1 MPFDLAVVDLD
12 NTLYAADNGV
22 FARMDERM
30 THFVARELGVDE
42 EQANTL
48 RLRYWQ
54 QYGTTLRGLILHHDV
69 EPEGFLDEVHD
80 IGVHEMLEPDVALD
94 AALAGLPG
102 RKVIHTNGTREH
114 AARVLEALGIA
125 HHFSNIYDIRF
136 NAYQPKPCATTLGS
150 LIAKEGVQAART
162 LVIDDMQDNLA
173 AARAIGAQTALISLA
188 ESHADWDYQARTFA
202 GLCRIFRLA
211 DDGSKV
217 GFPN

>member
-42 EQANTL
+42 EQANSL
-48 RLRYWQ
+48 RLRYWR

-69 EPEGFLDEVHD
+69 EPEGFLHEVHN
-80 IGVHEMLEPDVALD
+80 IGVHEILEPDAALD

-136 NAYQPKPCATTLGS
+136 NAYQPKPCATTLS
-150 LIAKEGVQAART
+150 TLIKKEGVQAART

-173 AARAIGAQTALISLA
+173 AARATGAQTALISVERA
-188 ESHADWDYQARTFA
+188 REVWDFHADTFA
-202 GLCRIFRLA
+202 ALSRLILQTT
-211 DDGSKV
+211 GIH
-217 GFPN
+217 GGRH